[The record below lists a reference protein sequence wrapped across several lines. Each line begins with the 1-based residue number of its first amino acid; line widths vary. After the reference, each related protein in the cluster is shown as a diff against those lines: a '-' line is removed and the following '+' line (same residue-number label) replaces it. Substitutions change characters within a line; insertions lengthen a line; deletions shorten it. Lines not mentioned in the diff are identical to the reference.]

1 MDKNETAS
9 PQPMGQKTILSIF
22 SYAHFSEHL
31 YAVLLVPMLP
41 FIRDQF
47 GLSYFQA
54 GLLISAFSIA
64 SGLANLP
71 MGWLADRLGMKQI
84 LALGIGGGS
93 LTALAIGLS
102 TGYNQLFILTILAGL
117 FSGAYH
123 PVSAAFLSG
132 FFEPRQRGRALG
144 IHMVGGS
151 FGVMAGPVIG
161 GLLAQFLDWRWA
173 FILMAIPAVP
183 VIFFLLRLRHEKG
196 VTESSLPNVAVKPA
210 PVEKLSIAR
219 MLRPIALIMILTLI
233 IQLISMG
240 LTNLLPVFLV
250 DERNMS
256 PAVAA
261 MLLGLLRSGGIIGAP
276 IGGFICDRIGRKQ
289 GILVAIVAIGPLLL
303 LMSVIPA
310 GLSLFAVLLLIG
322 VATQLKQ
329 PAVQSLL
336 VEAVPSGQQSTLL
349 GVYFFFA
356 AEGRSIMVPLIG
368 FLMDTIGLRQTFITL
383 SLVAVALSLAA
394 IVLRKR
400 M

>member
-1 MDKNETAS
+1 MGKNETAS
-9 PQPMGQKTILSIF
+9 TRPMGQKTILSIF

-31 YAVLLVPMLP
+31 YSVLLVPLLP

-64 SGLANLP
+64 SGIANLP

-84 LALGIGGGS
+84 LAMGIGGGS
-93 LTALAIGLS
+93 LTALAIGFS
-102 TGYNQLFILTILAGL
+102 TGYNQLFFLTVLAGL
-117 FSGAYH
+117 FGGAYH
-123 PVSAAFLSG
+123 PVSAAFLGG
-132 FFEPRQRGRALG
+132 FFEPRRRGQALG

-151 FGVMAGPVIG
+151 FGVMAAPVIG
-161 GLLAQFLDWRWA
+161 GLLAEFLGWRQA
-173 FILMAIPAVP
+173 FIILAIPALPLV
-183 VIFFLLRLRHEKG
+183 FFLLRLRHEQG
-196 VTESSLPNVAVKPA
+196 VKESSLSNAAVKLT
-210 PVEKLSIAR
+210 PVEKLSMTQ

-261 MLLGLLRSGGIIGAP
+261 MLLGLLRGGGIVGAP

-289 GILVAIVAIGPLLL
+289 GILVAIVTIGPLLL
-303 LMSVIPA
+303 LMTLAPA
-310 GLSLFAVLLLIG
+310 GWGLLAVLLLLG

-336 VEAVPSGQQSTLL
+336 VEAVPSGRQSTLL
-349 GVYFFFA
+349 GVYFFFT

-368 FLMDTIGLRQTFITL
+368 FLMDTIGLRQTFLTL
-383 SLVAVALSLAA
+383 SLIAVAFSIAA
-394 IVLRKR
+394 VVLHKR

>member
-1 MDKNETAS
+1 MDKNGTAS
-9 PQPMGQKTILSIF
+9 PRPMGQKTILSIF
-22 SYAHFSEHL
+22 SFAHFSEHL
-31 YAVLLVPMLP
+31 YSVLLVPLLP

-47 GLSYFQA
+47 GLNYFQA

-64 SGLANLP
+64 AGIANLP

-84 LALGIGGGS
+84 LALGIAGGS

-102 TGYNQLFILTILAGL
+102 AGYYQLFFLTILAGL

-132 FFEPRQRGRALG
+132 FFEPRRRGRALG

-151 FGVMAGPVIG
+151 FGVMAAPVIG
-161 GLLAQFLDWRWA
+161 GLLAEFLGWRWA
-173 FILMAIPAVP
+173 FIILAIPALPLVF
-183 VIFFLLRLRHEKG
+183 ILLRLRHEKG
-196 VTESSLPNVAVKPA
+196 ANEKNTAEAVVKPI
-210 PVEKLSIAR
+210 PEKKLSMAQ
-219 MLRPIALIMILTLI
+219 MLRPIALVMIITLI
-233 IQLISMG
+233 VQLISMG

-250 DERNMS
+250 DERNLS

-261 MLLGLLRSGGIIGAP
+261 MLLGLLRGGGIIGAP

-289 GILVAIVAIGPLLL
+289 GILIAIVAIGPLLL
-303 LMSVIPA
+303 LMSLVPA
-310 GLSLFAVLLLIG
+310 GLSLFAILLLLG

-336 VEAVPSGQQSTLL
+336 VEAVPSGRQSTIL
-349 GVYFFFA
+349 GVYFFFSS
-356 AEGRSIMVPLIG
+356 EGRSIMVPLIG
-368 FLMDTIGLRQTFITL
+368 FFMDTIGLRQTFIIL
-383 SLVAVALSLAA
+383 SLVAVAFSIAA

>member
-1 MDKNETAS
+1 MDNRQTAS
-9 PQPMGQKTILSIF
+9 PRQVGQTKILSIF

-31 YAVLLVPMLP
+31 YSVLLVPLLP

-47 GLSYFQA
+47 GLNYFQA

-64 SGLANLP
+64 SGMANLP

-123 PVSAAFLSG
+123 PVSAAFLGG
-132 FFEPRQRGRALG
+132 FFEPRRRGWALG

-161 GLLAQFLDWRWA
+161 GLLAKFLDWRWA
-173 FILMAIPAVP
+173 FILMAIPALP

-196 VTESSLPNVAVKPA
+196 ATESSLPNAAVKPA
-210 PVEKLSIAR
+210 PVEKLSIGR
-219 MLRPIALIMILTLI
+219 MLRPIALIMVLTLV

-250 DERNMS
+250 DERHLS

-261 MLLGLLRSGGIIGAP
+261 MLLGLLRGGGIVGAP
-276 IGGFICDRIGRKQ
+276 IGGYICDKFGRKQ
-289 GILVAIVAIGPLLL
+289 GIMIAIVATGPLLL
-303 LMSVIPA
+303 LMSVTPVGWA
-310 GLSLFAVLLLIG
+310 LFAVLFLLGIG
-322 VATQLKQ
+322 TQLKQ

-336 VEAVPSGQQSTLL
+336 VEAVPSGRQSTLL
-349 GVYFFFA
+349 GVYFFFT

-368 FLMDTIGLRQTFITL
+368 FFMDTIGLRQTFIAL
-383 SLVAVALSLAA
+383 SLVAVAFSIAA

-400 M
+400 V